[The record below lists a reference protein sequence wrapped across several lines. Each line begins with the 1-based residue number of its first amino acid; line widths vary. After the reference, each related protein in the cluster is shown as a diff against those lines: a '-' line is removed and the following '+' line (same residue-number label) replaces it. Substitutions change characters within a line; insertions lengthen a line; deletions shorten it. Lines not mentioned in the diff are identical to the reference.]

1 MTAPRF
7 VIASSCI
14 EGPIVRIRG
23 AELRHMRVM
32 RLRAGAEVMLID
44 ELGVTHS
51 GHMLK
56 LDSREARVE
65 LSPPA
70 QSQPKAARTETAPP
84 LILAAAIIK
93 GPRMDFLVE
102 KAAEIGAV
110 ALWPLKLSRALIREP
125 GGERLARWRR
135 LAQAAAKQSLSTQV
149 MDVRPPI
156 AMHDLIEAAPRDMLA
171 IICQPGAPALQEV
184 IGDAAPRGVLIACG
198 PEGGFSADELGM
210 AEAAGFR
217 SAGLGDKRLRSET
230 AAIVAL
236 ALAGAALRA
245 QNRGERD

>member
-1 MTAPRF
+1 M
-7 VIASSCI
+7 
-14 EGPIVRIRG
+14 
-23 AELRHMRVM
+23 L
-32 RLRAGAEVMLID
+32 LID
-44 ELGVTHS
+44 ERGVTHS
-51 GHMLK
+51 GHLLK
-56 LDSREARVE
+56 LDSREARVQ

-70 QSQPKAARTETAPP
+70 ESLAKAAHTATAR

-102 KAAEIGAV
+102 KAAEIGAI

-135 LAQAAAKQSLSTQV
+135 LAQAAAKQSLSTRV

-156 AMHDLIEAAPRDMLA
+156 ALHDLIEAAPRDMLA

-198 PEGGFSADELGM
+198 PEGGFSADEIGM

-217 SAGLGDKRLRSET
+217 SAGLGETRLRSET